1 MLFLFRS
8 APEVEKRIHSKLFRK
23 FWRSRGT
30 KEPAYITVKQKKS
43 QLCLTSK
50 QGSIRPT
57 IVPLLDSWYTK
68 SQPRVSLTIH
78 SNLVFRY
85 KQIATHWFA
94 LNEFAL
100 QCMTSQLL
108 RITQERQASRY
119 QVMHMQTSMQMN
131 TLLYINEKYTRYNT
145 FNA

>member
-1 MLFLFRS
+1 MSTSKYTLVYFKQTAILSHTASTHR
-8 APEVEKRIHSKLFRK
+8 RIVLAKNSTSSKHFANLSTSHQK
-23 FWRSRGT
+23 LLSLSLT
-30 KEPAYITVKQKKS
+30 KTKKS

-68 SQPRVSLTIH
+68 SQPRVSFTIH
-78 SNLVFRY
+78 SNLVVRD

-108 RITQERQASRY
+108 RITQERHCYTSTRSTM
-119 QVMHMQTSMQMN
+119 QV
-131 TLLYINEKYTRYNT
+131 IP
-145 FNA
+145 

>member
-1 MLFLFRS
+1 MSTSKYTLVYFKQTAILSHTASTHR
-8 APEVEKRIHSKLFRK
+8 RILLAKNSTSPKHFANLSTSHQKSKPRYL
-23 FWRSRGT
+23 SL
-30 KEPAYITVKQKKS
+30 KQKKS

-57 IVPLLDSWYTK
+57 IVPLLDSWHTK

-78 SNLVFRY
+78 SNLVFRD

-108 RITQERQASRY
+108 RITQERHCYTSTRSTM
-119 QVMHMQTSMQMN
+119 QV
-131 TLLYINEKYTRYNT
+131 IP
-145 FNA
+145 